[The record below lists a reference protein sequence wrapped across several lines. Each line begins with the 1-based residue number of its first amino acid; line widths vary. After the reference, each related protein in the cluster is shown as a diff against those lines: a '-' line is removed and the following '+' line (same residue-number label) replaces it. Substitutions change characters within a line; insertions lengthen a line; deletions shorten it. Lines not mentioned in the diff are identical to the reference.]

1 MSSRILTVPNMLTV
15 FRMVLIPV
23 FVTLLFYQRFSLAL
37 AVFILA
43 GFTDGLDGLLA
54 RRFGQQSQLGT
65 VLDPIADKLM
75 LVTAFIVLSMRS
87 IFPQPLPNH
96 LPVPF
101 WVTVAVISRDVFI
114 IVGAAAINMMTG
126 FRGFRPSW
134 LGKLNTTVQIAG
146 IAAIMFA
153 ASVPHYTGYYL
164 PTVYAAVFTLAVLS
178 GLHYIFFASKLMNE
192 DRKQGS
198 SPEVD
203 SKTHKN

>member
-1 MSSRILTVPNMLTV
+1 MSSRILTVPNLLTV

-23 FVTLLFYQRFSLAL
+23 LVTLLLYRRFSLAL

-43 GFTDGLDGLLA
+43 GLTDGLDGLLA
-54 RRFGQQSQLGT
+54 RRFSQQSQLGT
-65 VLDPIADKLM
+65 ILDPIADKLM

-87 IFPQPLPNH
+87 VFPQPLPGH

-114 IVGAAAINMMTG
+114 IVGAAAINIMTG

-134 LGKLNTTVQIAG
+134 LGKLNTIVQIAG

-164 PTVYAAVFTLAVLS
+164 PTVYAAVFILAVLS
-178 GLHYIFFASKLMNE
+178 GLHYIFFASRLMNE
-192 DRKQGS
+192 DRKQGLLS
-198 SPEVD
+198 
-203 SKTHKN
+203 